1 MYTFT
6 PITIS
11 IILVTVLISI
21 AGFRSGRL
29 VDELIFWPPAI
40 TKRYQYYRF
49 VTCGLIH
56 ADYMHLIFNMLTLY
70 FFGTIMELHYQGI
83 LGLQKWYYLALYIG
97 ALIVSNIPTF
107 LKHKNDYNYRSL
119 GASGAVSAV
128 LFAFILLSPW
138 ERIYVIVF
146 PIPAIIYGVLF
157 LGYSAYMSKKGGGN
171 VNHDAHFYGAL
182 FGILFTIAVRPE
194 VINLFINELKH
205 PHILSLIHF

>member
-1 MYTFT
+1 MFD
-6 PITIS
+6 ITLA
-11 IILVTVLISI
+11 IIVITCIVTL
-21 AGFRSGRL
+21 AGFKNGKV

-40 TKRYQYYRF
+40 TKKFQYYRF

-70 FFGTIMELHYQGI
+70 FFGTIMEAHYQGE

-97 ALIVSNIPTF
+97 ALIVSNIPTY
-107 LKHKNDYNYRSL
+107 LKHRNDYNYRSL

-128 LFAFILLSPW
+128 LFAFILLRPW
-138 ERIYVIVF
+138 QQIIVLVF
-146 PIPAIIYGVLF
+146 PVPAIVYGGIF
-157 LGYSAYMSKKGGGN
+157 LLYSAYMSKKGGDN

-194 VINLFINELKH
+194 VINIFMNELKH
-205 PHILSLIHF
+205 PHF